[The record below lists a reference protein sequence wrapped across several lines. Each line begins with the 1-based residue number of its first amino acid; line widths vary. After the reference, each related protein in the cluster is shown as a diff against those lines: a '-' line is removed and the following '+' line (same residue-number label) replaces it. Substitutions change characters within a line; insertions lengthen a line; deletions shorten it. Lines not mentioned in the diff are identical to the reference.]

1 MKLERKQIQEIEFL
15 FKQSIQ
21 GLHLLFNDTK
31 KLTDILSTPTQEKS
45 LFDSKN
51 MNKVQ
56 EVFTGLVTK
65 KTFREKQNYL
75 NTLTSENFEIL
86 VRTYF
91 HILDNTILTE
101 NKTIH

>member
-15 FKQSIQ
+15 FEQSKK
-21 GLHLLFNDTK
+21 GLHILFNDTK

-51 MNKVQ
+51 RDKVQ
-56 EVFTGLVTK
+56 ELFTGLVTK
-65 KTFREKQNYL
+65 KTFKDKENYL
-75 NTLTSENFEIL
+75 STLNSENFEIL

-91 HILDNTILTE
+91 HILDNTILTQD
-101 NKTIH
+101 KTIH